1 MTTQVDTFS
10 LSTDSENH
18 GFMMRLPNSI
28 IVSVRWGSSNY
39 CDQGVTTAECA
50 AWIRRADRNEGRR
63 VWIQIGSFP
72 YGHVDG
78 QILSDMTAADVLQFL
93 ADAAGTDV
101 DTISNE
107 RLIDG
112 F

>member
-1 MTTQVDTFS
+1 MTTQVDAFS
-10 LSTDSENH
+10 LNTASENH
-18 GFMMRLPNSI
+18 GFMMCLPNGI
-28 IVSVRWGSSNY
+28 IVSVRWGSSSY

-63 VWIQIGSFP
+63 VWIQIGSFS
-72 YGHVDG
+72 YGSEG
-78 QILSDMTAADVLQFL
+78 QILPDMTAADVVQFL